1 VDAAKHVGL
10 TPRRSQSFRFE
21 TKFTVF
27 SDLPLG
33 SRMFDRPDPL
43 LCMDYC
49 GKVVKRGKI

>member
-1 VDAAKHVGL
+1 MGNEGE
-10 TPRRSQSFRFE
+10 QSFRFE

-33 SRMFDRPDPL
+33 SRKSDRPHPL

-49 GKVVKRGKI
+49 GKVVNRGKI